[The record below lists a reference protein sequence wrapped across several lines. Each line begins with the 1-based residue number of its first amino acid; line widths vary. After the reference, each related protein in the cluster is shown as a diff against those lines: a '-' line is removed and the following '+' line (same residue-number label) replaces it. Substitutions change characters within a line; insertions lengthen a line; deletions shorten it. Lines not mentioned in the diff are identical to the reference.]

1 MSTAPIPAP
10 ILAATDFSAPARH
23 AIDRAALLAR
33 ELGTTLELVHALPR
47 GALDELRAWL
57 GANGPGEDA
66 LLGQAREQLEA
77 LASEFAMRAPI
88 ETRLAIGNVLDELLR
103 AADEIDAGLLVF
115 GAHGTGF
122 LRRLVLGTTS
132 ERLLRRARRP
142 VLIVRRSPWGPYRR
156 ALVPVDFSPWSAP
169 AIARARSV
177 APGAHL
183 VLLHVVRV
191 PFEDKL
197 HLAGVD
203 PSAIAAYRR
212 QARAE
217 AGVRLEELARDAG
230 LTPGQWDAC
239 LTEGD
244 PALRIAEL
252 EEERDCDL
260 VVIGKHGRS
269 AAEEFLLGSVTKH
282 VLAEGAGDVLVSTQ
296 GTG

>member
-1 MSTAPIPAP
+1 MSPTPV
-10 ILAATDFSAPARH
+10 LAATDFSAPARL
-23 AIDRAALLAR
+23 AVDRAALLAR

-57 GANGPGEDA
+57 GAEGPGEDA
-66 LLGQAREQLEA
+66 MLAQAREQLDA
-77 LASEFAMRAPI
+77 LASEFGARAPV
-88 ETRLAIGNVLDELLR
+88 ETRLAVGNVLDELLR
-103 AADEIDAGLLVF
+103 AADDMDAGLLVF
-115 GAHGTGF
+115 GAHGTGGF

-132 ERLLRRARRP
+132 ERLLRRAQRP

-156 ALVPVDFSPWSAP
+156 VLVPVDFSPWSGP
-169 AIARARSV
+169 AIVQARRV

-230 LTPGQWDAC
+230 LAPGQWDAC

-244 PALRIAEL
+244 AALRIAEL
-252 EEERDCDL
+252 EQERDCDL

-282 VLAEGAGDVLVSTQ
+282 VLAEGAGDVLVSAER
-296 GTG
+296 TG